1 MKRRKPM
8 PADIPR
14 ALTPTAVAVAA
25 GLAVLAACAG
35 CERRQVRR
43 APPDAE
49 EPGAPSA
56 RMSRDAGSGASAGR
70 STRPTDI
77 CSFGGSDAIEIE
89 LMFEPLDTIDL
100 LFVVDDSVTM
110 ALAQAVLMNQFS
122 RLIDGLSGFAE
133 EHDVP
138 ARSVHIAVVSSD
150 LGLAG
155 VEGVGDCTGSG
166 KDAIMQ
172 QQPLDPES
180 CPRVLPP
187 FLSFTPGRGMT
198 ERSFEQ
204 FFCISQLGNAGCG
217 VQQPLEA
224 ALKALWPAEDP
235 GVTFV
240 GAQGRGH
247 GDTHNAGFLR
257 SADGPE
263 RSVLAIVVLSDKDDC
278 SLRDPVAWAAGES
291 FDPDDVSRR
300 TSQLTSH
307 CALGPAQL
315 FEVERYVD
323 ALRSLRPDHERTLLF
338 TAIAG
343 VPRFTGHLA
352 ALIDP
357 RDEQAR
363 DAFYDDLLSDP
374 AMQISNDDRG
384 TDRPD
389 DDRLAFACE
398 GDSGPATPAVR
409 LVELA
414 RSFGANGLVQSICEG
429 DLGTAVDAIARRIQ
443 GLFGDPCLNDPLSRG
458 QDGLLACE
466 LVWSLPLPERA
477 LAGTPS
483 ACGEPGFEFLLP
495 MRGGQ
500 AQTHLGGERCRMA
513 QLLVAARDGE
523 LLALPTET
531 DGVLFDRGWFYD
543 DFSSERLRQCPTRP
557 RRIAVTAGAE
567 PPPDVH
573 VTLEC
578 GRQAQDGACAA
589 L

>member
-1 MKRRKPM
+1 MKRSKPM
-8 PADIPR
+8 R
-14 ALTPTAVAVAA
+14 VAVAVTV
-25 GLAVLAACAG
+25 GLAMLVACAG

-43 APPDAE
+43 AAPDVG
-49 EPGAPSA
+49 EPGAPPA
-56 RMSRDAGSGASAGR
+56 RMTRDAGSGASAGP
-70 STRPTDI
+70 SPPRPTDT
-77 CSFGGSDAIEIE
+77 CPLGGSDAVALEI
-89 LMFEPLDTIDL
+89 LFEPLDTIDL

-110 ALAQAVLMNQFS
+110 ALAQAVLLNQFS
-122 RLIDGLSGFAE
+122 RLIDGLAGFAE
-133 EHDVP
+133 EHDLP

-155 VEGVGDCTGSG
+155 VQGIDGCTDSG

-198 ERSFEQ
+198 EQSFEQ
-204 FFCISQLGNAGCG
+204 FFCIAQLGNTGCG

-224 ALKALWPAEDP
+224 ALKALWPSEDP

-240 GAQGRGH
+240 GAQAHGH

-278 SLRDPVAWAAGES
+278 SLRDPVAWATGAS
-291 FDPDDVSRR
+291 FDPDDIVRR

-307 CALGPAQL
+307 CAVGPSQL

-352 ALIDP
+352 ALIDA

-384 TDRPD
+384 TERPD
-389 DDRLAFACE
+389 DDRLAVACE
-398 GDSGPATPAVR
+398 GSTGSATPALR

-443 GLFGDPCLNDPLSRG
+443 GLFGDRCLNDALSRG
-458 QDGLLACE
+458 QDGLLACD
-466 LVWSLPLPERA
+466 LVWSLPLPESAR
-477 LAGTPS
+477 AGTPS

-500 AQTHLGGERCRMA
+500 ARTELGGERCRMA
-513 QLLVAARDGE
+513 QLLIAARDGV
-523 LLALPTET
+523 LRAVPTET

-578 GRQAQDGACAA
+578 GRAAPNAACAVA